1 MKPWLPGTGT
11 GTRNL
16 PVETPPAEVATNGHG
31 SSAGGQLAVVDGAD
45 GKAEPLLSSVRVIS
59 HPAAEV
65 TPPVPPTPASP
76 ADVEAA
82 PLTGWRAHVAASWLW
97 RTRGFWLGG
106 AGMALSFWGQKVL
119 IVDHDVVSSIRW
131 YALGIITVLVAW
143 LGTYKNKTLLVEPD
157 SSKNKRRTIGSQA
170 PASTAPQA
178 PVPPAILVTTLPVRS
193 KNAAATRA
201 TSISTITTPTPTT
214 ARASRMAALRVL
226 SARHPFAVGT
236 LLRYVAAF
244 AALGLNLFSTSQL
257 RSNYYSVV
265 GSLGWV
271 ASLLL
276 LVVAF
281 LGERKR
287 EVKSNDYSP
296 RDNEDRDRI
305 SMSRWVET
313 AILLS
318 ICALTF
324 AMRVYRL
331 DDWTGGMHGDEGET
345 AMDAVHILEGDRVS
359 PFLTGWFNH
368 PNFSFWSVA
377 LTMKVFG
384 MNLFGLRFFSV
395 LLGTLMVLPFY
406 GLVRIWFGIRTAI
419 IAAVLLAVMDVSVY
433 FGRLGLNN
441 ITTPFFLVMGFYFL
455 ARGLRSLRTLD
466 FILSGYGFM
475 LTLYFYFGGRLTP
488 VMVAVVLA
496 YLFLLMPVVRIPGTF
511 HELRRRTPGL
521 QVGKAIAGAIGV
533 QARFVWQYS
542 SRLLMFGVA
551 AFCMLSPWLVYFVD
565 NQGPMNERSNEKL
578 ILNPSNQGRMT
589 QQYNATHDPLYI
601 GLRMPTPADIYPVL
615 PVVFEKTPLSI
626 QVAAD
631 GLWPRIFWDQTVLT
645 LSMFTYRPDAS
656 SFYTFTGE
664 PVDKPI
670 EATLLVLGIAW
681 ALWRW
686 RDSRMSVLSIWFWLT
701 IFAGGVLTI
710 DAPYMPRL
718 VGLFPVMAIFIAIP
732 LNKFAAEFQNA
743 FSYFRRSNKAAHF
756 RFVAAR
762 LVAASGIVLLLVY
775 SGLQNFNDYYTRYIA
790 GYPDRGTMGQAYF
803 VRQMSAKVAA
813 EGRPTPMYYDLGM
826 HMVYWGHGVNRF
838 LNHGTPGDDMIN
850 PSNLMPVL
858 NNGDRDVVFMV
869 WPFNLHYLSAFE
881 QYYPGGEE
889 ADFNYGPAG
898 SEQAVFRYYRV
909 KKEQIEARRQTTAAY
924 KGASGQPVER
934 DEPGIG
940 TTSAPPAGL
949 AYPAQATWTGHV
961 IAPAMGRYHMGITA
975 NGQGRLLVDGTQVLT
990 TTASLNHAEA
1000 DLTLARGLHDIQLEG
1015 VLARSDSKVSLGWS
1029 SSGAELADIPRQYLY
1044 NGPSKAFFGKITGL
1058 TTGGD
1063 APPSDGAS
1071 LGSAPRSLIT
1081 ARTDGFLGF
1090 RSTPDVISP
1099 SSFQGTWT
1107 GTLAITQTGQY
1118 TFDVYSNG
1126 GSTVLIDGQEVLKST
1141 PNGAEPTQASGQ
1153 VQLEEG
1159 PHRYELRYA
1168 WQGGTGYLEA
1178 FWTPPGGVR
1187 AMLGPDALHA
1197 DGGILDSTLLANEP
1211 PPVDVNKA
1219 ADSAQPV
1226 SNIVKPAKVLPLGDA
1241 GVVKPRGLAVD
1252 KAGNV
1257 YVGDRGNHRVVVLS
1271 PDGKVLHAWG
1281 KAAPAAPAGTQP
1293 SNLAPGDFAEIND
1306 LAVIDQNTSGSDP
1319 AGVTVYVLD
1328 SLQRVQAFN
1337 GKGDPVG
1344 IYEAP
1349 QLGLFGANGI
1359 ATLSPVGTAKP
1370 PVGSAGFLYLAVT
1383 GQGRIAKLPIIQAL
1397 LAKGGDKSGSTA
1409 LGEMTENVTG
1419 SDPDKLDQPVDVVLD
1434 PSNPDIMYIIDLK
1447 DRVAQ
1452 LQRTQ
1457 GMQASATPGA
1467 TGVGNGNP
1475 QSGWAVVKSW
1485 KVPVG
1490 RDDGGSRLGIS
1501 PDGGHVYMSDPDR
1514 KRVAV
1519 VDVKSGAVSYFGSEG
1534 GDAGQF
1540 RGPTGIAVNLGG
1552 EIYVLDRENAN
1563 VQIFAPGSK

>member
-1 MKPWLPGTGT
+1 MKPWLPGADK
-11 GTRNL
+11 GTRNDGL
-16 PVETPPAEVATNGHG
+16 RDLSVETPPAEVVTNGHG
-31 SSAGGQLAVVDGAD
+31 SSAGGQLAVAD
-45 GKAEPLLSSVRVIS
+45 SAAEKAESVLVGAHVTS
-59 HPAAEV
+59 HPAVEVNPV
-65 TPPVPPTPASP
+65 TPVAI
-76 ADVEAA
+76 A
-82 PLTGWRAHVAASWLW
+82 PKPNISWSAYTANAWLW

-106 AGMALSFWGQKVL
+106 AGMALAFWGQKTL
-119 IVDHDVVSSIRW
+119 TVDHDVVSSIRW
-131 YALGIITVLVAW
+131 YALGIIVVLVAW
-143 LGTYKNKTLLVEPD
+143 LGTYKNKTLLIEPVD
-157 SSKNKRRTIGSQA
+157 RTRSVPATQPAVATARQA
-170 PASTAPQA
+170 SVPFTAP
-178 PVPPAILVTTLPVRS
+178 VTTLPVRS
-193 KNAAATRA
+193 RQSAAAMA
-201 TSISTITTPTPTT
+201 TPAPAATTPKVSRL
-214 ARASRMAALRVL
+214 ARLRAVR
-226 SARHPFAVGT
+226 ARYPFVVGI
-236 LLRYVAAF
+236 LPRYIVAF
-244 AALGLNLFSTSQL
+244 AALGLNVFSTSQL

-287 EVKSNDYSP
+287 AVKSSDYDL

-305 SMSRWVET
+305 SMSRWIEM
-313 AILLS
+313 AILLG
-318 ICALTF
+318 ICALAF

-345 AMDAVHILEGDRVS
+345 AMDAVNILEGNRVS

-441 ITTPFFLVMGFYFL
+441 ITTPFFLVVGFYFL

-488 VMVAVVLA
+488 VMVAAVLA
-496 YLFLLMPVVRIPGTF
+496 YLFLLMPVARISGAF
-511 HELRRRTPGL
+511 REQRRKTPGL
-521 QVGKAIAGAIGV
+521 GAGRAVVGALGV

-551 AFCMLSPWLVYFVD
+551 AFCMLSPWLAYFID

-578 ILNPSNQGRMT
+578 ILNPANQGRIT
-589 QQYNATHDPLYI
+589 QQYSATHDPLYI

-631 GLWPRIFWDQTVLT
+631 GLWPRIIWDQTVLT

-670 EATLLVLGIAW
+670 EAALLVLGVAW

-701 IFAGGVLTI
+701 IFAGGALTI
-710 DAPYMPRL
+710 DAPYIPRL

-743 FSYFRRSNKAAHF
+743 FSYFRRSGKAARF

-790 GYPDRGTMGQAYF
+790 AYPDRNLMGQAYF
-803 VRQMSAKVAA
+803 VRQMSAKVTA

-826 HMVYWGHGVNRF
+826 HAFYWGHGVNRF

-869 WPFNLHYLSAFE
+869 WPFNQHYLSAFE

-889 ADFNYGPAG
+889 ADFNYGPVG
-898 SEQAVFRYYRV
+898 SEQTVFRYYRV
-909 KKEQIEARRQTTAAY
+909 KKEQIEARRQTTATY
-924 KGASGQPVER
+924 KGATGQPVQR

-940 TTSAPPAGL
+940 TTSTPPDGL
-949 AYPAQATWTGHV
+949 TYPAQATWTGNV

-975 NGQGRLLVDGTQVLT
+975 NGQGRLLVDGTEVLT
-990 TTASLNHAEA
+990 TTLGLTHTET
-1000 DLTLARGLHDIQLEG
+1000 DLTLARGPHDIQLEG

-1029 SSGAELADIPRQYLY
+1029 SSGAELADIPRQYLF
-1044 NGPSKAFFGKITGL
+1044 NGRSKAFFGKITGL

-1063 APPSDGAS
+1063 APPADGTS
-1071 LGSAPRSLIT
+1071 PGSAPRSLIT

-1090 RSTPDVISP
+1090 RSTSDVITP
-1099 SSFQGTWT
+1099 SGFQGTWT

-1118 TFDVYSNG
+1118 AFDVYSNG

-1141 PNGAEPTQASGQ
+1141 PNGVEPTQATGQ
-1153 VQLEEG
+1153 VQLAEG

-1187 AMLGPDALHA
+1187 ALLGPNALHA
-1197 DGGILDSTLLANEP
+1197 DGGILDPSLLANEP

-1219 ADSAQPV
+1219 AEPAHPV
-1226 SNIVKPAKVLPLGDA
+1226 SNIVKPGKVLPLGEA

-1252 KAGNV
+1252 NTGNV
-1257 YVGDRGNHRVVVLS
+1257 YIGDRGNHRVVVLS

-1281 KAAPAAPAGTQP
+1281 KAAPAASAGTPP
-1293 SNLAPGDFAEIND
+1293 SNLEPGDFADIND
-1306 LAVIDQNTSGSDP
+1306 LAVIDENNSGSDP
-1319 AGVTVYVLD
+1319 ARITVYVLD

-1337 GKGDPVG
+1337 GKGDSVG
-1344 IYEAP
+1344 TYEAS
-1349 QLGLFGANGI
+1349 QLGLFGSNGV
-1359 ATLSPVGTAKP
+1359 ATFSPAGSTAGDSKP
-1370 PVGSAGFLYLAVT
+1370 PSDSAGFLYLSVT
-1383 GQGRIAKLPIIQAL
+1383 GQDRIAKLPTIQGL
-1397 LAKGGDKSGSTA
+1397 LAKGGDKAGSTV
-1409 LGEMTENVTG
+1409 LGDMTENIMGTA
-1419 SDPDKLDQPVDVVLD
+1419 PDKLDQPVDAVLD
-1434 PSNPDIMYIIDLK
+1434 PSNPDIMYVIDLK

-1452 LQRTQ
+1452 LQKA
-1457 GMQASATPGA
+1457 QASATPGA
-1467 TGVGNGNP
+1467 KGSGNTQN
-1475 QSGWAVVKSW
+1475 GWAVVKSW

-1519 VDVKSGAVSYFGSEG
+1519 VDVKSGAVSYFGGEG

-1540 RGPTGIAVNLGG
+1540 RGPTGIAAGPGG
-1552 EIYVLDRENAN
+1552 QIYVLDRENAN
-1563 VQIFAPGSK
+1563 VQVFAPDMKP